1 MSKFP
6 DSYPKDL
13 LERIIEDGAGDN
25 IFENVYRIDNH
36 GKCDRDTFLSSYLE
50 KQKENGINNR
60 DSYKQQNDEYDIG
73 EYSTS
78 LNSNKR
84 EIKNTLKCFE
94 KHGKKPRI
102 LIGNID
108 PKYGKSMKTRE
119 SKSQRYSK
127 RNHIDWWLY
136 EDADP
141 SKDFRYLEE

>member
-6 DSYPKDL
+6 ESYPKDL
-13 LERIIEDGAGDN
+13 LDRIIEDGAGDN
-25 IFENVYRIDNH
+25 TFENVYRVDNY
-36 GKCDRDTFLSSYLE
+36 GKCNRDAFLSSFQE
-50 KQKENGINNR
+50 KKKRNGLNNR
-60 DSYKQQNDEYDIG
+60 DSYKQQNNEYDIG

-78 LNSNKR
+78 LSSNKR
-84 EIKNTLKCFE
+84 EIKNTLKMME
-94 KHGKKPRI
+94 NHYNRPKI
-102 LIGNID
+102 LIGNIN

-141 SKDFRYLEE
+141 SNDFRYLEE